1 MRKTIALL
9 IACLVFL
16 LPFAVAEEVEASAE
30 VSAQAVSTNSLRLKR
45 FVEGF
50 NDIVFKVRA
59 VMTFSQ
65 ESKLELLKER
75 NEELKTRQRAW
86 LEAKESVLAQ
96 FESGELSA
104 EEKQKLLGEVQ
115 AAHRAII
122 KDHIEATSAVRA
134 LQLKAKAK
142 GKAELEE
149 EAEATAEIAESSELA
164 LGLNVPVKGHKG
176 VLGLVLKSEEA
187 SSDSSVE
194 AEITPST
201 ASAVVRKEL
210 GLEAT
215 DVRTEIIDG
224 TTFYVVS
231 GTRNIQTAGVSLEKN
246 FEAWVEAGTGLIT
259 SVRLDAT
266 VNAKSE
272 AKVRAEEE
280 SDSEVETEE
289 ETEIESDEEAEVESD
304 ASVSS
309 SSQYNSDGSSKTKAR
324 TSVTVRVD

>member
-16 LPFAVAEEVEASAE
+16 LPFAVAEEAEASAE
-30 VSAQAVSTNSLRLKR
+30 VSTQAVSTNSLRLKR

-75 NEELKTRQRAW
+75 NEDLKTRQRAW

-149 EAEATAEIAESSELA
+149 EAEAAAEIAESSELS

-176 VLGLVLKSEEA
+176 VLGLVLKSEET

-201 ASAVVRKEL
+201 ASAVVKKEL

-215 DVRTEIIDG
+215 DVRTEIVDG

-231 GTRNIQTAGVSLEKN
+231 GTRSIQTAGVSLEKN

-280 SDSEVETEE
+280 SGDEIEEEASEVETEE
-289 ETEIESDEEAEVESD
+289 ETEVESD